1 MKAIV
6 LTEDRKLE
14 AQDVPPPTAEPGQSI
29 VRVTHT
35 GICATD
41 EKIYQGGIK
50 VHHPLIMGHEM
61 SGELVEGGGRDGVRP
76 GARVI
81 VDPVVY
87 CGQCY
92 HCRAGQTHIC
102 PYGSL
107 LGRDK
112 DGGFAE
118 LVAVP
123 AANVYPL
130 PPEVSDAEAPLLQ
143 VMTTCVHGHRM
154 AEIFPGEAVVV
165 MGLGVTGQ
173 IHAQIAKARGAH
185 PVIGV
190 TRNKWK
196 REVAETLGADL
207 TFAPGDDALEGV
219 MKATDGRGADLVIE
233 SVGQTSTL
241 AQAMKLVR
249 IGGRIMGF
257 GIMTGTQAELPLYD
271 FYFKEIQFLN
281 ARAAKSE
288 DYPTTIGMVASG
300 AVTLGP
306 LLTHH
311 FELDKL
317 DEAIGMLSAPGDRLK
332 IVLSH

>member
-6 LTEDRKLE
+6 LTEDRHLE
-14 AQDVPPPTAEPGQSI
+14 AREVPPPIAGAGQSI

-41 EKIYQGGIK
+41 QKIYQGGIK
-50 VHHPLIMGHEM
+50 VSHPLIMGHEM
-61 SGELVEGGGRDGVRP
+61 SGELIEGGGRDGVRP

-81 VDPVVY
+81 VDPVLY

-102 PYGSL
+102 PNGSL
-107 LGRDK
+107 LGRDSN
-112 DGGFAE
+112 GGFAE
-118 LVAVP
+118 RVAVP

-130 PPEVSDAEAPLLQ
+130 PLEIGAEEAPLLQ
-143 VMTTCVHGHRM
+143 VMTTCVHGHRN

-173 IHAQIAKARGAH
+173 IHSQIAKARGAA
-185 PVIGV
+185 PVIGI

-196 REVAETLGADL
+196 REVAQSLGADL
-207 TFAPGDDALEGV
+207 TFAPGEEALEGV
-219 MKATDGRGADLVIE
+219 MKATGGRGADLVIE
-233 SVGQTSTL
+233 SVGQTTTL
-241 AQAMKLVR
+241 AEAMKLVR

-257 GIMTGTQAELPLYD
+257 GIMTDREGALPFYD
-271 FYFKEIQFLN
+271 FYYKEIQFLN

-300 AVTLGP
+300 AVKLGP

-317 DEAIGMLSAPGDRLK
+317 DEAIAMLDAPGDRLK